1 MMALVYDID
10 PNLHTFDSPIIKRKL
25 SKDTLRWWSNFQIS
39 VRDKVQSFTIGK
51 EAFYIPINLKLAI
64 VKNPNKA
71 DIVLSSGAGGKN
83 ALIVEVPKSPDTTH
97 PHRQKEVVQLINQRL
112 SGRKTITPYDI
123 QSVRKVYKV
132 DGKPDYYYKSKF
144 ASPQYSNAFINWL
157 VEQFDKDSSFFY
169 RARQEYKGKKTM
181 FDRQT
186 F

>member
-123 QSVRKVYKV
+123 QSARKVYKV
-132 DGKPDYYYKSKF
+132 DAKPDYYYKSKF